1 MCELG
6 RYDLVTWYAPV
17 RNTLNR
23 AKGFELHHGLI
34 DITAFLGALLLLLV
48 ATRIGAEIAERC
60 GQPSVLG
67 EIFAGILIG
76 ATGFGLI
83 VRGFE
88 GNEHFFRVFALSGES
103 AQGTYQALDALAEIG
118 AILLLFE
125 IGLHTDLY
133 ELRKVGA
140 SALSVGAAGVVL
152 PFFGG
157 WAAARYLLDMAP
169 FTSLIIGAALTATSI
184 GITARVFQDLQMLR
198 TRESQIVLGAA
209 VADDV
214 IGLVILAVLSALG
227 ANVESG
233 GNIWIMAA
241 QVTLLAVGFL
251 VAAVVIG
258 VRCISFIDRVLAQMK
273 SRGALTVVAFSFCL
287 LIALLGHEVKLAFI
301 IGAFAAGLVL
311 SHCNRQQEL
320 QLAIRPL
327 ADLFIPIFFAMM
339 GTVVNLRT
347 MFSSPDV
354 LRIAVV
360 LVVVGV
366 AGKMFGALVVRDR
379 NLNRW
384 IVALGM
390 IPRGEVG
397 LIYARLGIQNDWL
410 RAATYD
416 GVVLMVIVTTVM
428 TPPLLRLAAKRQS
441 NEQAEDDEFSRDEW
455 EVFDADAMM
464 QPPEKK

>member
-1 MCELG
+1 MHG
-6 RYDLVTWYAPV
+6 
-17 RNTLNR
+17 
-23 AKGFELHHGLI
+23 GLI

-67 EIFAGILIG
+67 EIFAGILVG

-88 GNEHFFRVFALSGES
+88 GDTQFFQVFALSGES
-103 AQGTYQALDALAEIG
+103 AQGTYQALDALAEVG
-118 AILLLFE
+118 AMLLLFE
-125 IGLHTDLY
+125 IGMHTDLY

-157 WAAARYLLDMAP
+157 WAAARFLLDMAP

-184 GITARVFQDLQMLR
+184 GITARVFQDLKMLR

-214 IGLVILAVLSALG
+214 IGLVILAVLSSLG
-227 ANVESG
+227 ASMDNG

-241 QVTLLAVGFL
+241 QVTLVAVGFL
-251 VAAVVIG
+251 VAAVWIG
-258 VRCISFIDRVLAQMK
+258 VRCIAFIDRIFDKMK
-273 SRGALTVVAFSFCL
+273 SRGALTVGALSFCL
-287 LIALLGHEVKLAFI
+287 LIALLGHQVKLAFI

-311 SHCNRQQEL
+311 SHCKQQKEL
-320 QLAIRPL
+320 QNAIRPL
-327 ADLFIPIFFAMM
+327 ADVFIPVFFAMM

-347 MFSSPDV
+347 MFASPDV
-354 LRIAVV
+354 LRIALV
-360 LVVVGV
+360 LVFVGV

-379 NLNRW
+379 SLNRW
-384 IVALGM
+384 IIALGM

-428 TPPLLRLAAKRQS
+428 TPPLLRLAAKRQPPG
-441 NEQAEDDEFSRDEW
+441 EQAPSEEDDKFSRDEW
-455 EVFDADAMM
+455 EVFDVDEIM
-464 QPPEKK
+464 QPPEKNSDNAP